1 MKQIICLT
9 ILSTLFAINVF
20 AQTEVSI
27 YPQSDSPLLL
37 SNIVPK
43 WRKSIDDRQQEWNM
57 LSVEFIS
64 QNVSDKTIR
73 SYAIRQFSG
82 DFDKDLGL
90 VQFSFTLKDSGLSQ
104 PNQLINEEIGEEGFS
119 KLSLIIK
126 IAVDFVEFTD
136 GSTWGN
142 DLSNSAQQLAG
153 VKAGVKA
160 FLEQLNEIKKQNGIQ
175 DVIKTLDET
184 NELLPPDDKSGNWK
198 RGFRSGAN
206 AVKRN
211 IKRAYEKEGI
221 NGIES
226 ELQKSFNIFPS
237 N

>member
-1 MKQIICLT
+1 MKQIVFLT
-9 ILSTLFAINVF
+9 IIFALLAINVF

-27 YPQSDSPLLL
+27 YPQSDSPLQL

-43 WRKSIDDRQQEWNM
+43 WRKSIDNIGQEWNM

-73 SYAIRQFSG
+73 AYAIRQFSG

-90 VQFSFTLKDSGLSQ
+90 VQFSFTLKNSGLRQ
-104 PNQLINEEIGEEGFS
+104 PNQFINEAVGEEGFS
-119 KLSLIIK
+119 KSPSIIK

-153 VKAGVKA
+153 VKAGVKV
-160 FLEQLNEIKKQNGIQ
+160 FVEYLNEIKKQNGIQ

-184 NELLPPDDKSGNWK
+184 KELLPPDDKSGNWK

-206 AVKRN
+206 AIKHS

-221 NGIES
+221 KGIES
-226 ELQKSFNIFPS
+226 ELQKSFDIFPS